1 MIPVEEA
8 TRIVQSNLLKT
19 SIVEVDF
26 SDAVGRILAEPVT
39 VERDLPPFNRATM
52 DGIAIYFD
60 SLSSQHSFPI
70 QSTQA
75 AGEPQQTLSAEN
87 HCIEIMTGAS
97 LPVGADTV
105 IPYEQIRIKEKI
117 ATVLQDAKFE
127 KGQNIHRQGVDAKRG
142 DVIIKTGAKISPA
155 EVAVLASVGKSKVLV
170 YEWPKIA
177 IVSTGNEL
185 VDVTETP
192 LNHQIRKSNSYA
204 LQAAIKSVGCMANLF
219 HLPDDLSVLEKEL
232 SLIISEHNVI
242 ILSGGVSK
250 GKFDF
255 VPQVLAALGIQKH
268 FHQVAQRPGK
278 PFWFGSRGNTF
289 VFGLPGNPVSTYL
302 CFYRYILP
310 WLWKSLH
317 AEMPEQK
324 AILAEPYTFHP
335 PLNYFLQV
343 TIKNEQGKLL
353 AYPKT
358 GEGSGDFANLVEV
371 DGFLELPHDRNHFQS
386 GEVFDFIRFR

>member
-39 VERDLPPFNRATM
+39 VDRDLPPFNRATM

-142 DVIIKTGAKISPA
+142 DVIIKTGVKISPA

-177 IVSTGNEL
+177 IISTGNEL
-185 VDVTETP
+185 VEVTEKP
-192 LNHQIRKSNSYA
+192 FNHQIRKSNSYA
-204 LQAAIKSVGCMANLF
+204 LQAAIRLVCSWEGT
-219 HLPDDLSVLEKEL
+219 EL
-232 SLIISEHNVI
+232 N
-242 ILSGGVSK
+242 
-250 GKFDF
+250 
-255 VPQVLAALGIQKH
+255 
-268 FHQVAQRPGK
+268 HQWAQRYHFIGRSVKRKIWFCATGIGSPWHSKTFSPG
-278 PFWFGSRGNTF
+278 GTAAR
-289 VFGLPGNPVSTYL
+289 
-302 CFYRYILP
+302 
-310 WLWKSLH
+310 
-317 AEMPEQK
+317 E
-324 AILAEPYTFHP
+324 AILVWIP
-335 PLNYFLQV
+335 
-343 TIKNEQGKLL
+343 
-353 AYPKT
+353 
-358 GEGSGDFANLVEV
+358 
-371 DGFLELPHDRNHFQS
+371 R
-386 GEVFDFIRFR
+386 